1 MGSLK
6 AGGKTT
12 LNAINKT
19 SLSEKIEFI
28 IEDWFSKYTNITTKL
43 KWKLFTKGI
52 KRPSEE
58 AWVLMDRV
66 SNSKRMAST
75 LI

>member
-1 MGSLK
+1 MLLIKRVYLKKLSL
-6 AGGKTT
+6 
-12 LNAINKT
+12 L
-19 SLSEKIEFI
+19 LKIDFQN
-28 IEDWFSKYTNITTKL
+28 TQTTTKL